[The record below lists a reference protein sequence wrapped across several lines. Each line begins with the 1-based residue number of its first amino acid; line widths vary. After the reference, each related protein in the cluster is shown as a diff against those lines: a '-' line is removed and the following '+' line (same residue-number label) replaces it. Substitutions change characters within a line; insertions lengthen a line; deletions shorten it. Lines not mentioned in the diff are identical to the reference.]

1 VAEKKIPDAEDPA
14 ADTTDA
20 GKTDY
25 EGLQKNFEKMQEH
38 LNAEINGL
46 HNQLNKRTTGWTD
59 QLKNLSKAG
68 DLLYENLDKQLS
80 FQSKLDKIMEES
92 QKRQSDMYAYF
103 QNSLGSFIHTPEDAA
118 AKKKA
123 DENRTS
129 AKEEARSESS
139 ERSILDRFKTKP

>member
-1 VAEKKIPDAEDPA
+1 MVEKKIPDVEDPG
-14 ADTTDA
+14 ADATEA
-20 GKTDY
+20 SKTDY

-80 FQSKLDKIMEES
+80 FHSKLDKIMEES
-92 QKRQSDMYAYF
+92 QKRQSDMYSYF
-103 QNSLGSFIHTPEDAA
+103 QNSLGSFIHTPEDTS

-129 AKEEARSESS
+129 AKEEARET
-139 ERSILDRFKTKP
+139 ERSILDRFKAKP